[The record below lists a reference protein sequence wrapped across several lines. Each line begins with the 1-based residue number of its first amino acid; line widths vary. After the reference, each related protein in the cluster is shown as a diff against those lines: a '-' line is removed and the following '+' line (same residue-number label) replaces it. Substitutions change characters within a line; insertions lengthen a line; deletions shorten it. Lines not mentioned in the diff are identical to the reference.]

1 MSTETITIELSGSLA
16 QELSTA
22 NQQFLI
28 EILERGL
35 REVKVEQ
42 LLNQYSRGSI
52 SFGVAAQ
59 QAGVSQSELAR
70 YAHAKGLEPPF
81 SNETLAEELSS

>member
-1 MSTETITIELSGSLA
+1 MSTETITIELPAFLA

-42 LLNQYSRGSI
+42 VLNQYSRGGI
-52 SFGVAAQ
+52 SFGAAAQ
-59 QAGVSQSELAR
+59 
-70 YAHAKGLEPPF
+70 
-81 SNETLAEELSS
+81 